1 MFAASRFRMA
11 DGLVRDQAPARVVV
25 EYLAVLHL
33 AAREGEDAVDEALR
47 WLLDQEQ
54 RLGATA
60 VAEVVRQGRRLPPVT
75 DVTVAA
81 GDLGLCDRLW
91 LGGEADGGEPGGNGI
106 PIDRV

>member
-25 EYLAVLHL
+25 EYLAILHL

-47 WLLDQEQ
+47 WLLAQEQ

-60 VAEVVRQGRRLPPVT
+60 VAEGVRQGRRLPPVT

-81 GDLGLCDRLW
+81 VDLGMDDRPL
-91 LGGEADGGEPGGNGI
+91 LGEGAEEERHGGSETGVCEG
-106 PIDRV
+106 